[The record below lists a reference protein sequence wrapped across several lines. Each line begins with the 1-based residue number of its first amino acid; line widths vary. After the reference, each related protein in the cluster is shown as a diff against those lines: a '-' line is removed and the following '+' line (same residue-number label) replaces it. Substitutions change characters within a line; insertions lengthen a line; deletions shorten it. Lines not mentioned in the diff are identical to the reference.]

1 MRAVPPRQPLA
12 APDARSAAALAL
24 AAWLL
29 AAAGCGEEPAPE
41 PEVVRPVK
49 MLTIVNRGTA
59 STREYP
65 GTVKAAQTA
74 EMAFEVPGKITE
86 FLFKE
91 GEQVEAGQVLARLDA
106 RDYQAQLDSARAQY
120 ENARHNYER
129 AEKLFR
135 EGALA
140 AIERDR
146 RKATAD
152 SAEAALREAQK
163 AVEDTELVAP
173 FTGIL
178 ARKLVEDYANVQ
190 AKQVVLVLT
199 DDSFLEV
206 KLDVPERDLAGTK
219 GRRSMEEIT
228 QRLEPQVVVTSLP
241 DRPFDARLTELASTA
256 NPDTRTFEATVAF
269 VPPPGV
275 QVLPGMTA
283 KVIIHVPEE
292 AAGGGLRIPAS
303 ATFADPQGQACVWV
317 VDPETMTVSR
327 RAVELGQ
334 VFGSDVVVR
343 SGLDD
348 GDVVAVSGVAQL
360 REGMTVRRLEL

>member
-1 MRAVPPRQPLA
+1 MRAIPPPP
-12 APDARSAAALAL
+12 APVTRSAAALAL

-41 PEVVRPVK
+41 PEVARPVK
-49 MLTIVNRGTA
+49 MLDIVIRGAAQTQ
-59 STREYP
+59 EYP

-74 EMAFEVPGKITE
+74 EMAFEVPGRITE

-91 GEQVEAGQVLARLDA
+91 GQHVEAGQVLARLDA
-106 RDYQAQLDSARAQY
+106 RDYQAQLDSAKAQY
-120 ENARHNYER
+120 ENARQNYER

-146 RKATAD
+146 RKTVAD
-152 SAEAALREAQK
+152 SAEARMREAQK

-173 FTGIL
+173 FTGVL
-178 ARKLVEDYANVQ
+178 ARKRVEDYANVQ

-199 DDSFLEV
+199 DDSYLEV
-206 KLDVPERDLAGTK
+206 KLDVPERDLAGTRE
-219 GRRSMEEIT
+219 RRSMEEIT

-241 DRPFDARLTELASTA
+241 DRPFPARVTELATTA
-256 NPDTRTFEATVAF
+256 NPETRTFEATVAF
-269 VPPPGV
+269 SPPPGV

-283 KVIIHVPEE
+283 KVVIHVPED
-292 AAGGGLRIPAS
+292 AGGGGLRIPAS
-303 ATFADPQGQACVWV
+303 ATFADPQGQPCVWV
-317 VDPETMTVSR
+317 VDPKAMTVSR
-327 RAVELGQ
+327 RVVELGQ

-343 SGLDD
+343 SGLAN
-348 GDVVAVSGVAQL
+348 GDIVAVSGVAQL